1 MCKVCQFT
9 ADAWRRFMTEPIA
22 RNNHARRPL
31 SRAFAALVVAL
42 LLIISSGALTGA
54 QAPKPYRILLTNDDG
69 VRAPGLAMLAEALSS
84 VGEVT
89 IVAPSENHSGTGHGI
104 TLSDPIFV
112 ERVEIGPGR
121 TATGLSATPA
131 TCVRVAL
138 GKLLEVRPDLVV
150 SGVNRG
156 SNFGLNAY
164 ISGTV
169 AAAREAAMQ
178 GIPAI
183 ASSLDIAG
191 HPNYGPASAAT
202 ARVAAI
208 VKEGGL
214 PAGIFLN
221 VNVPAGP
228 ATAHK
233 GFKFARQSSQM
244 GTERFD
250 EARTPYGRR
259 LFWSFFQQPTTAEPD
274 SDVQAALDGYI
285 AITPLRASEFDTAAF
300 EQLKKRF

>member
-1 MCKVCQFT
+1 
-9 ADAWRRFMTEPIA
+9 MTVSDF
-22 RNNHARRPL
+22 RNSHATRQLRH
-31 SRAFAALVVAL
+31 AAAALAVAL
-42 LLIISSGALTGA
+42 TLIVSSGALTGA
-54 QAPKPYRILLTNDDG
+54 QAPAPYRILLTNDDG
-69 VRAPGLAMLAEALSS
+69 VRAPGLAALAEALGS

-89 IVAPSENHSGTGHGI
+89 IVAPADNHSGTGHAI
-104 TLSDPIFV
+104 NLSDPIYV
-112 ERVEIGPGR
+112 ARVEIAPGQ
-121 TATGLSATPA
+121 TATSLTATPA
-131 TCVRVAL
+131 TCVRLAL
-138 GKLLEVRPDLVV
+138 ATLLETKPDLVV

-178 GIPAI
+178 GLPAI
-183 ASSLDIAG
+183 ASSLDITG
-191 HPNYGPASAAT
+191 HPNYGPAAAAT

-208 VKEGGL
+208 VKQGGL
-214 PAGIFLN
+214 PRGIFLN

-233 GFKFARQSSQM
+233 GLKFARQSSQM

-259 LFWSFFQQPTTAEPD
+259 LFWSFFEQPKTAEPD

-285 AITPLRASEFDTAAF
+285 AVTPLRASEFDAAAF
-300 EQLKKRF
+300 DQLKRRF

>member
-1 MCKVCQFT
+1 MIGSF
-9 ADAWRRFMTEPIA
+9 E
-22 RNNHARRPL
+22 RNRWPSRSIRPAL
-31 SRAFAALVVAL
+31 AAAVVAL
-42 LLIISSGALTGA
+42 LLIVSSGALTGA
-54 QAPKPYRILLTNDDG
+54 QVPKPYRILLTNDDG
-69 VRAPGLAMLAEALSS
+69 VRAPGLAAMAEALGS

-89 IVAPSENHSGTGHGI
+89 IVAPAENHSGTGHAI
-104 TLSDPIFV
+104 NLSDPIYV
-112 ERVEIGPGR
+112 ARVEIAPGQS
-121 TATGLSATPA
+121 ATSLTATPA
-131 TCVRVAL
+131 TCVRLAL
-138 GKLLEVRPDLVV
+138 GRLLETKPDLVV

-191 HPNYGPASAAT
+191 HPNYGPAAAAT
-202 ARVAAI
+202 ARVATI
-208 VKEGGL
+208 VKQDGL
-214 PAGIFLN
+214 PRGIFLN

-228 ATAHK
+228 AAAHK
-233 GFKFARQSSQM
+233 GLKFARQSSQM
-244 GTERFD
+244 GMERFD

-259 LFWSFFQQPTTAEPD
+259 LFWSFFEQPTTAEPD
-274 SDVQAALDGYI
+274 SDVQAALDGYV
-285 AITPLRASEFDTAAF
+285 AVTPLRASEFDERAF